1 MAKKKAV
8 SKETLIQP
16 TMTITKSYHAGKV
29 VTKEM
34 SDVEKIEIQPLP
46 DIPLASVS
54 FSAGVTINQGNF
66 NSCKISVGVTLPST
80 LEELPAAYET
90 AREFALSR
98 LKADED
104 NIKKV

>member
-1 MAKKKAV
+1 MAKKKTSVKAV
-8 SKETLIQP
+8 QP
-16 TMTITKSYHAGKV
+16 TLTITKTYKEGKV
-29 VTKEM
+29 VTEKE
-34 SDVEKIEIQPLP
+34 DVEKIEIQPLP
-46 DIPLASVS
+46 DIPLASVN